1 MPMKQLPAKTKTAVK
16 MFVLKF
22 ILCKR
27 KVQKKRKKELKE
39 SKRNNSEKSMKDL
52 QVAQQKK

>member
-1 MPMKQLPAKTKTAVK
+1 MPMKQLPAKTKTAVT

-27 KVQKKRKKELKE
+27 KVQKKKKELKE